1 MATINELK
9 WATLTSTVNNI
20 KSPNQFLRRL
30 LYPVHDPK
38 HTEDI
43 EIGLLSKGREIA
55 PFVKKN
61 GEAKMVAGH
70 SESFQTVSPTNI
82 RIKRPF
88 APSELLYGRRPGTSI
103 FIDQG
108 SQLSAIEQHIAR
120 DMQVMAD
127 LIVNAEEYLAAM
139 ALQGVISYVNEDN
152 DAFTITFPR
161 SAANSVTLSTFWDD
175 ATPADVRME
184 ADFMLAKKILSDA
197 VGLPVTD
204 ALMGEEALAE
214 FQRLIATGVIKVFD
228 QREVTG
234 GNISFVEQ
242 FNQDGAIYLG
252 KAFGVECWAYIR
264 TAVLNGSTVN
274 MIRPKYVEFINRSQA
289 SDRVLYYGAIP
300 DFKALQGRSYVG
312 ERFSK
317 SWEVEDPSAMMALV
331 HSRPLPTPRR
341 PDATVSMKVV
351 SG

>member
-9 WATLTSTVNNI
+9 WATLTATVNEI

-30 LYPVHDPK
+30 LFSNHQPVS
-38 HTEDI
+38 TEDI
-43 EIGLLSKGREIA
+43 EIGLLTKAREIA

-61 GEAKMVAGH
+61 GEAKMVGGH
-70 SESFQTVSPTNI
+70 SESYQTVSPTNI

-88 APSELLYGRRPGTSI
+88 TPSELLYNRRPGSTI
-103 FIDQG
+103 FIESG
-108 SQLSAIEQHIAR
+108 EQLSAIEQHIAR
-120 DMQVMAD
+120 DLQVMSD
-127 LIVNAEEYLAAM
+127 LITNAEEYLCAL
-139 ALQGVISYVNEDN
+139 ALQGTISYVNEDE

-161 SAANSVTLSTFWDD
+161 SGGHTITLSTFWDD

-184 ADFMLAKKILSDA
+184 ADVFNAKKLLSDA

-204 ALMGEEALAE
+204 CILGSEAVTE
-214 FQRLIATGVIKVFD
+214 FQALIARGDLKVLD
-228 QREVTG
+228 QRNVTG
-234 GNISFVEQ
+234 GVVTFLEQ
-242 FNQDGAIYLG
+242 FNQDGAIFLG
-252 KAFGVECWAYIR
+252 EAFGIRWWAYPR
-264 TAVLNGSTVN
+264 TASLNGSSVN
-274 MIRPKYVEFINRSQA
+274 MIRPKYAEFVSASPA

-300 DFKALQGRSYVG
+300 DMDALEGRRFVG

-317 SWEVEDPSAMMALV
+317 SWRENDPSAMMALI
-331 HSRPLPTPRR
+331 HSRPLPVPRR